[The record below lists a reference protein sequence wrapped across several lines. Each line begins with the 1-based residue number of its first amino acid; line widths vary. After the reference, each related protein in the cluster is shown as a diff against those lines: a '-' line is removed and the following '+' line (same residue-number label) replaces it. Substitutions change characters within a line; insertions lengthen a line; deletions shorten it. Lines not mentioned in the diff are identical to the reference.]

1 MEHIIILAAGYGSRM
16 KSQKSKAAQVFAGKP
31 LIKWAYDLARTCQP
45 KFIHVVHNDRNQT
58 ELAPLIP
65 YPEVLWIK
73 QEKICGTGDALR
85 CALEN
90 ILDGHALVIYVDMPL
105 IESDHLNLLS
115 KLDGD
120 VKLLTA
126 EARDPT
132 GYGRVIRTVSG
143 EVQQIIEQMDL
154 SKEQQSIN
162 EVFTGIL
169 SAPVDRL
176 KAWLNKIDNKN
187 AQGEFLLTDIVKCA
201 VDEKSSVKALKL
213 PDDACIAGVNTMS
226 QLVKLE
232 KHYFKKRAEDFL
244 AAGVKIEDP
253 DRFVC
258 TGEVEIG
265 RDTVIERDVRIHGPS
280 QIGSSCMLRTGC
292 ILENAQLGDASI
304 VHPYSY
310 LKHTFL
316 AANTAVGPY
325 AYCREGTVLA
335 DHAEI
340 GAFVETKQAY
350 IGHYSKAKHLS
361 YLGDID
367 IGRHVNVGAGT
378 IVCNYDG
385 QKKHKTIIGNH
396 VFVGSDVQLV
406 APLNIK
412 DYAFVAAGTCVTED
426 VQENQLAIGRSRQ
439 ENKKKSKKIAKSHTE
454 IENL

>member
-1 MEHIIILAAGYGSRM
+1 MMEHIIILAAGYGSRM

-105 IESDHLNLLS
+105 IESDHLNSLS

-232 KHYFKKRAEDFL
+232 KLYLKKRAEDFL
-244 AAGVKIEDP
+244 AAGVKIED
-253 DRFVC
+253 
-258 TGEVEIG
+258 
-265 RDTVIERDVRIHGPS
+265 RIDL
-280 QIGSSCMLRTGC
+280 C
-292 ILENAQLGDASI
+292 
-304 VHPYSY
+304 
-310 LKHTFL
+310 
-316 AANTAVGPY
+316 
-325 AYCREGTVLA
+325 
-335 DHAEI
+335 
-340 GAFVETKQAY
+340 
-350 IGHYSKAKHLS
+350 
-361 YLGDID
+361 
-367 IGRHVNVGAGT
+367 
-378 IVCNYDG
+378 
-385 QKKHKTIIGNH
+385 
-396 VFVGSDVQLV
+396 
-406 APLNIK
+406 
-412 DYAFVAAGTCVTED
+412 
-426 VQENQLAIGRSRQ
+426 VQEKLNWTRYC
-439 ENKKKSKKIAKSHTE
+439 H
-454 IENL
+454 